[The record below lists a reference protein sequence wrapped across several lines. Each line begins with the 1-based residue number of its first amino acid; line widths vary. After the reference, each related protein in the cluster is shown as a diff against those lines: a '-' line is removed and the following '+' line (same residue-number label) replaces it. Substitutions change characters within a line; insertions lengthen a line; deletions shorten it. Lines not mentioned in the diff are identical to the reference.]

1 MERTE
6 ITLYPILA
14 KILKEMNAAVRKLG
28 MYPPNH
34 PANSQTTE
42 MAFSAFQ
49 EVFDNTDQITFTQM
63 GDAVVING
71 HSMEDGALPKR
82 LRKEFQNRTIQSL
95 TFTNTLTPEEF
106 ARFLTFLAVPVYE
119 QSSRESLPEFLRK
132 NQMDSIKINQLKYEL
147 VSEDEVVVK
156 TEVMEEADL
165 KAQLSKV
172 IKQSPD
178 LVKDILLNRTVKPES
193 SIEGWGTEVNLNE
206 LMGQIQQQVKN
217 FTDDEVLSLLTSGLE
232 ETVKKSESPDKKSV
246 VNEEVS
252 LVHKLLQDI
261 ERNKLLPEVKKILS
275 QYRFVEQEYLDF
287 IFDEKWLKTQS
298 VLDELMEMMN
308 KLGTGEVDFDRFMFL
323 IHRVIHSEEEK
334 IRSYAIDKLLPHLD
348 SKNDT
353 TRRLSVLALKEI
365 LSYLISGKMEDE
377 FVYLKDRICDRIK
390 DQPLSGHVCKDLTGL
405 VKIIFFEMIK
415 RNEFKEAKEI
425 LNECSAKLSQ
435 EVSDPQEA
443 KEIGLAFLK
452 EVSDDST
459 LLHLTSQLKEGESL
473 KNTKVIEE
481 ILESLD
487 KDKVA
492 GKLLEIFTQ
501 EDRAARISS
510 LKVLSRLGQSA
521 ISALSRLLSDKNAFV
536 RKEASPLLIDEHWYK
551 VRNAIYVL
559 GNIPESSSVEVLV
572 RLNSDPDLRVRLEVI
587 KALEKI
593 GKEES
598 VNALLTFLKDRDEE
612 VRKNAIS
619 SLGALSDSGCLN
631 PLMDH
636 FRQNPEDR
644 TLTLTTIDKLGGE
657 QIIEFLLGLLSEED
671 SGIGHVSKKQK
682 EEIQSTAL
690 NILGKIGPPSIAKE
704 IEKFMKN
711 RKKGIRALLTKDPLR
726 ETASRM
732 LKKIKDR
739 T

>member
-1 MERTE
+1 MEQTE

-14 KILKEMNAAVRKLG
+14 RILKEMNAAVRKLG

-34 PANSQTTE
+34 PANSQTAEIT
-42 MAFSAFQ
+42 FSAFQ
-49 EVFDNTDQITFTQM
+49 EVFDNTDQITFTQI

-106 ARFLTFLAVPVYE
+106 ARFLAFLAVPVYE
-119 QSSRESLPEFLRK
+119 QSSQESLPEFLRR

-147 VSEDEVVVK
+147 VSEDEVIVK
-156 TEVMEEADL
+156 TDVMEEADL
-165 KAQLSKV
+165 KAQLSKI

-206 LMGQIQQQVKN
+206 LIGQIQQQVKN

-232 ETVKKSESPDKKSV
+232 ETIEKSEGQDKKSV

-275 QYRFVEQEYLDF
+275 RYRFVEEEYLDF
-287 IFDEKWLKTQS
+287 IFDEKWLKTQA
-298 VLDELMEMMN
+298 VLDELMEMIN

-334 IRSYAIDKLLPHLD
+334 IRLYAIDKLLPYLD

-353 TRRLSVLALKEI
+353 TRCLSVLALKEI
-365 LSYLISGKMEDE
+365 LSYLVSGKMEDE
-377 FVYLKDRICDRIK
+377 FVYLRDQICDRIK
-390 DQPLSGHVCKDLTGL
+390 DQPLSGYVCKDLTEL

-415 RNEFKEAKEI
+415 RNEFKEAEEI
-425 LNECSAKLSQ
+425 LSECNAKLSQ
-435 EVSDPQEA
+435 EVSDPEEA
-443 KEIGLAFLK
+443 KEIGQTFLK

-459 LLHLTSQLKEGESL
+459 LLYLTSQLKEGESL

-501 EDRAARISS
+501 EDRATRISS
-510 LKVLSRLGQSA
+510 LKVLSKLGQSA
-521 ISALSRLLSDKNAFV
+521 ISALSRLLSDKNAFF

-572 RLNSDPDLRVRLEVI
+572 KLNSDPDRRVRLEVI

-593 GKEES
+593 GREES
-598 VNALLTFLKDRDEE
+598 ANALLAFLKDKDEE

-619 SLGALSDSGCLN
+619 SLGALSDPRCLN

-644 TLTLTTIDKLGGE
+644 ILTLTAIGKLGGE

-671 SGIGHVSKKQK
+671 SGIRHLSKRQK
-682 EEIQSTAL
+682 EEIQTTAL
-690 NILGKIGPPSIAKE
+690 NILGKTGSPSIAKE

-711 RKKGIRALLTKDPLR
+711 RKKGIRALLTRDPLR

-732 LKKIKDR
+732 LKKIRDR